1 MPISELG
8 TVPHR
13 RIFATDRS
21 TEAALGRIG
30 EILGG
35 AAAQTTDL
43 KLLTAGLVINPEQFP
58 RLSGRSTF
66 DLYEPY
72 ADTLAEVLSNA
83 SDDDAAPAIHALGQA
98 LRHELLLGWINLDK
112 QCEIHNAIRIFRRA
126 SQRVSLRG
134 AIQSELADTLLSE
147 NPLAPIDVRG
157 EAGDLFV
164 DNYQP
169 HDFELIARR
178 FHTVVTHFNPFR
190 TKSLRDHVLAGTD
203 TIETPFLFP
212 RATEGRIRLLWRSA
226 EENTLQRIFVDV
238 MRVTGALRD
247 RDERMAALCD
257 AGWSRLEEMYAISG
271 EYLSHPEAEQFIR
284 ARLTSRTRRVE
295 DYIVNPNLQLQGYT
309 VSALSRLMSLSP
321 EAYWPDRKV
330 RTAWTAFARSV
341 LGFSRVANV
350 GLGAKMVYIPHGCD
364 IPSLVYV
371 GQATVIGKGVNIDLT
386 GGVAIG
392 RRNYTS
398 AFWSDTDL
406 HGHLHVGDKQRG
418 VGGTIS
424 RLAIEPYI
432 MVLDD
437 DIAFPAGSGYVEAA
451 LYAPGEK
458 HAGSIPGFHVLRAVA
473 KPLHPPR

>member
-1 MPISELG
+1 MPEPGVI
-8 TVPHR
+8 PHR
-13 RIFATDRS
+13 SIFANDGS

-35 AAAQTTDL
+35 AATRKADL
-43 KLLTAGLVINPEQFP
+43 RLLTAGLVINPEQFP
-58 RLSGRSTF
+58 RAGGHSTF
-66 DLYEPY
+66 DLYQPY
-72 ADTLAEVLSNA
+72 ADTLADMLLKA
-83 SDDDAAPAIHALGQA
+83 SDDDAAPTIHALGQA

-112 QCEIHNAIRIFRRA
+112 QCEVHNAIRIFRRV
-126 SQRVSLRG
+126 SERSSLRG

-164 DNYQP
+164 DNYEP
-169 HDFELIARR
+169 DDFERIAHR
-178 FHTVVTHFNPFR
+178 FHTVITRFNPLR
-190 TKSLRDHVLAGTD
+190 AKSLREHVLAGTD
-203 TIETPFLFP
+203 TIETPFVFP
-212 RATEGRIRLLWRSA
+212 RSTEGRIRLLQHSA
-226 EENTLQRIFVDV
+226 EENIRQRIFVDV
-238 MRVTGALRD
+238 MRVTGALCD
-247 RDERMAALCD
+247 RDKRMAVLYD
-257 AGWSRLEEMYAISG
+257 TGLPRLREMYAISG
-271 EYLSHPEAEQFIR
+271 EYLSHPEAEELIR

-341 LGFSRVANV
+341 LGFCRVANI

-386 GGVAIG
+386 GGVVIG

-398 AFWSDTDL
+398 AFWSDSDL
-406 HGHLHVGDKQRG
+406 HGHLHIGDNQRG

-437 DIAFPAGSGYVEAA
+437 DVAFPAGSGYIEAA

-458 HAGSIPGFHVLRAVA
+458 HAGRIPGFRVLRAAA
-473 KPLHPPR
+473 KRLDPVQ